1 MVHRPTPTK
10 DRPLKLSTFITT
22 RLEDILVEWESFA
35 RTQQPE
41 GADMSSLAL
50 RDHAKQILQAIA
62 LDMDTAQTPGEQKR
76 KSQGLADEPESA
88 DSAAS
93 THGTLRQL
101 SGFSLVQLN
110 AEFRALRATV
120 LRLWL
125 PTVRELDEHSTR
137 DMVRFNETIDQA
149 LAESIVTY
157 NAKALRSR
165 DTFLAIL
172 GHDLRSPLQTLAMAA
187 DALLRLPLDATHTRE
202 VAMHVRRST
211 ARMTAMVHD
220 LLDYARS
227 QLGNEIP
234 VLPRPGD
241 LADVCRWAIDD
252 ASLAY
257 PDCRFELALDGDL
270 HGRFDAARLQQLLT
284 NLLGNAVQY
293 RGKGDPVQLS
303 ARGRGDELVLE
314 VANTG
319 AVIPPD
325 ALTAIFDPLVQ
336 LAVPPDHDG
345 RPRTSLGLGLFIARE
360 IAAGHGGRIHA
371 RSSAAEGTV
380 FCVELPRLGPA
391 D

>member
-1 MVHRPTPTK
+1 V
-10 DRPLKLSTFITT
+10 KLSRFITA
-22 RLEDILVEWESFA
+22 RLEDILAEWESFA

-41 GADMSSLAL
+41 GANMSALAL

-62 LDMDTAQTPGEQKR
+62 LDMDSAQTPGEQKR
-76 KSQGLADEPESA
+76 KSQGLADEDCAVE
-88 DSAAS
+88 SAAS

-101 SGFSLVQLN
+101 SGFSLIQLN

-125 PTVRELDEHSTR
+125 PTLRELDEDSTR

-157 NAKALRSR
+157 NDKTLRSR

-187 DALLRLPLDATHTRE
+187 EALLRQPLDAAQTRE
-202 VAMHVRRST
+202 VAIHVRRST

-234 VLPRPGD
+234 VQPRPGD
-241 LADVCRWAIDD
+241 LADVCRWAIED
-252 ASLAY
+252 AGLAY
-257 PDCRFELALDGDL
+257 PDCRFALTLDGDL

-284 NLLGNAVQY
+284 NLLDNAVQY
-293 RGKGDPVQLS
+293 RGQGDPVRLG
-303 ARGRGDELVLE
+303 AHGRGDDLVLE
-314 VANTG
+314 VCNTG
-319 AVIPPD
+319 AVIPPE

-336 LAVPPDHDG
+336 LAMPTDHEG

-360 IAAGHGGRIHA
+360 IATGHGGRIHA

-380 FCVELPRLGPA
+380 FCVELPRGGPP